1 MEIKTSFSKS
11 APQPGKH
18 FRNRS
23 ITSLDISNLLLV
35 QRPRAPF
42 PRDSIANTLLRTGHC
57 HISASQSES
66 SFGREIVQLPFK
78 YHIVVVFNKLSSWG
92 KSLRKRNRLSVV
104 APQIYRFLESSGR
117 LNEGGE
123 FLFYFYAIKDGHVY
137 SHHKDL
143 FRTTHFRFYRNAI
156 SETNTYELEPMLCK
170 VKANE
175 LVSRDELADR
185 LAAIGYE
192 RNRGSQGADFH
203 YVLSVE
209 VENAA
214 VVPLSLACGLVDG
227 QNSNDAFSPHSPKLV
242 G

>member
-1 MEIKTSFSKS
+1 M
-11 APQPGKH
+11 
-18 FRNRS
+18 
-23 ITSLDISNLLLV
+23 
-35 QRPRAPF
+35 
-42 PRDSIANTLLRTGHC
+42 
-57 HISASQSES
+57 
-66 SFGREIVQLPFK
+66 
-78 YHIVVVFNKLSSWG
+78 VFNKLSSWG

-175 LVSRDELADR
+175 LVSRD
-185 LAAIGYE
+185 
-192 RNRGSQGADFH
+192 N
-203 YVLSVE
+203 
-209 VENAA
+209 
-214 VVPLSLACGLVDG
+214 
-227 QNSNDAFSPHSPKLV
+227 
-242 G
+242 

>member
-1 MEIKTSFSKS
+1 M
-11 APQPGKH
+11 
-18 FRNRS
+18 
-23 ITSLDISNLLLV
+23 
-35 QRPRAPF
+35 
-42 PRDSIANTLLRTGHC
+42 
-57 HISASQSES
+57 
-66 SFGREIVQLPFK
+66 
-78 YHIVVVFNKLSSWG
+78 VFNKLSSWG

-170 VKANE
+170 VKA
-175 LVSRDELADR
+175 
-185 LAAIGYE
+185 AIGYE

-227 QNSNDAFSPHSPKLV
+227 QNGNDAFSPHSPKLV